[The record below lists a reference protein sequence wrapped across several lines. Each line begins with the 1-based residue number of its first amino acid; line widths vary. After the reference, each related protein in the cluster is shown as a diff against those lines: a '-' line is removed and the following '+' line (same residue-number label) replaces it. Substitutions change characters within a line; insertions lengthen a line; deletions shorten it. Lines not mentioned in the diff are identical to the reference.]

1 MKSVGKLNNDNIAA
15 IIFKYFRKINSAF
28 LLLNMSDLIFSIH
41 IQAHCWPAFD
51 PDAPFLTHHDKEDG
65 S

>member
-41 IQAHCWPAFD
+41 IQAHCWPTFD